1 MELIQYK
8 SWNTKTIRVPNS
20 KYNSRHN
27 FVIFDRSSMKAI
39 SRLRVSNI
47 RIVRVLLEQ
56 KICTVLL
63 LLDLQS
69 SSGNGITTI
78 IIVIN
83 T

>member
-27 FVIFDRSSMKAI
+27 FVIFDRSMKAI